1 MNNNMDQVIGN
12 PGFEITPP
20 SAPVIIKVVGVG
32 GGGNNAINHM
42 YNQHVEGVSFVV
54 LNTDRQALEESP
66 VPNRLIIGP
75 TVTEGLGAGD
85 EPEVARL
92 AAEESAEDIAAL
104 FDDGTKMVFI
114 TAGMG
119 GGTGTGAAPVVAR
132 IAKDRDLLTIG
143 IVTIPFL
150 FEGQNKILKA
160 LKGADEMRKY
170 VDALLIINNER
181 LIEIYS
187 DLDVDNAFSK
197 ADETLTNAACSIS
210 EMITAPGRINID
222 FKDVNTTLRKGGVAI
237 ISTGYGEGENRVTK
251 AIADA
256 LNSPLLKDQNVYSST
271 RILFNVCYSRTATNK
286 MRAAELNEIS
296 KFMANFGSEVK
307 TITGMTVDDS
317 LGDRIKV
324 TILAS
329 GFDVSSSPS
338 KPVQPQ
344 FKAVTESAP
353 QPANNPPTPQ
363 SQPAGATDTDD
374 RNNMERLRE
383 IYGDSQIDEKHRQ
396 GQRALYIV
404 LDADTVDDDEILD
417 LFEST
422 PTFDRKQEVKRQVD
436 EMKERHRGTASQ
448 PVATPAPP
456 QPAKPAGNAKPAQG
470 GAQQS
475 AIDFED

>member
-1 MNNNMDQVIGN
+1 MMN

-20 SAPVIIKVVGVG
+20 AKPVIIKVVGVG

-92 AAEESAEDIAAL
+92 AAEESADDIAAL

-132 IAKDRDLLTIG
+132 IAKEKDLLTIG

-160 LKGADEMRKY
+160 LRGADEMRKH
-170 VDALLIINNER
+170 VDALLVINNER

-210 EMITAPGRINID
+210 DMITAAGRINID

-256 LNSPLLKDQNVYSST
+256 LNSPLLKDQHVYSST
-271 RILFNVCYSRTATNK
+271 RILFNVCYSSSSPNK
-286 MRAAELNEIS
+286 MKAIELNEIS

-307 TITGMTVDDS
+307 TITGMTEDNS

-329 GFDVSSSPS
+329 GFDVSNAPSKSPS
-338 KPVQPQ
+338 RQSPV
-344 FKAVTESAP
+344 VTPAP
-353 QPANNPPTPQ
+353 QVQQATTPTETRQDKPASSTTSNE
-363 SQPAGATDTDD
+363 DI
-374 RNNMERLRE
+374 ELLRTV
-383 IYGDSQIDEKHRQ
+383 YGTEQIDEKQRA

-417 LFEST
+417 LFENT
-422 PTFDRKQEVKRQVD
+422 PTFDRKQEVKRKVD
-436 EMKERHRGTASQ
+436 EMKEQHRLAASGNVTTSARPAASGQ
-448 PVATPAPP
+448 ATPVKPSPAPKVP
-456 QPAKPAGNAKPAQG
+456 PTG
-470 GAQQS
+470 QQS
-475 AIDFED
+475 AIEFDE